1 MLKVRGVNLFAPLS
15 KVRLT
20 LTRFYEISLLLDSP
34 TVNFMKIR
42 RTVYSVLLGLKRT
55 DGRKRFPHSVFFFFA
70 KIAQNCYMLKCRLVF
85 VQSVYFCPICQ
96 KLECLDKGY

>member
-42 RTVYSVLLGLKRT
+42 RTVYSILLGLKRT
-55 DGRKRFPHSVFFFFA
+55 D
-70 KIAQNCYMLKCRLVF
+70 
-85 VQSVYFCPICQ
+85 
-96 KLECLDKGY
+96 